1 MDILLVTF
9 PSRMQA
15 RKLKTLLETT
25 FGWDLEDNAI
35 NLIDEDDE
43 VNLDADQIIYSMSL
57 LHISETVVS
66 IRVQF
71 APVVVEM
78 DGS

>member
-1 MDILLVTF
+1 MVTAIPGLICTNDEKFVSDMVLYTLGYLLTF
-9 PSRMQA
+9 PSHMQA

-25 FGWDLEDNAI
+25 FGWDLEDNAM

-43 VNLDADQIIYSMSL
+43 
-57 LHISETVVS
+57 
-66 IRVQF
+66 F